1 MVVSIMVKK
10 NTIFKLTVIAIILL
24 LFLAPI
30 IILYRLSGNEKKSY
44 IQDTYYEYKEAA
56 YGEPIRVTRAD
67 IEYYVT
73 TDGAISSSEYITID
87 IKDIESDNILVQPGD
102 EIYKDKEIT
111 TGQKIIK
118 SPCNGI
124 AESVDTGNRIR
135 VLSFDKLQLVT
146 YIPIDKLNYI
156 KESKSLSLNEN
167 EKLTVRE
174 ISNIAQDNKV
184 KVVFD
189 IDSKSY
195 MYGEELP
202 DIKIYTD
209 KVYSEVLVVNKNCVY
224 KKGDSYYVRVLDE
237 DGYYINEQEVKVS
250 LETEEYMAISGVEEG
265 TICDSGYKA
274 FIRQEDGNGG

>member
-1 MVVSIMVKK
+1 MAKK
-10 NTIFKLTVIAIILL
+10 NTIFKLTVITVILL

-30 IILYRLSGNEKKSY
+30 IILYKLSGSEKKSY

-73 TDGAISSSEYITID
+73 TDGVISSSEYITID
-87 IKDIESDNILVQPGD
+87 IKDIESDNILVQPGN

-118 SPCNGI
+118 APCNGI
-124 AESVDTGNRIR
+124 VESVDTGNRIR

-146 YIPIDKLNYI
+146 NIPIDRLNYI
-156 KESKSLSLNEN
+156 KESKSLSFNEN

-174 ISNIAQDNKV
+174 ISNIAQGNKV

-224 KKGDSYYVRVLDE
+224 KKGNSYYVRVLDE
-237 DGYYINEQEVKVS
+237 NGYYINEQEVKVS

>member
-1 MVVSIMVKK
+1 MAKK
-10 NTIFKLTVIAIILL
+10 NTIFKLTVITVILL

-30 IILYRLSGNEKKSY
+30 IILYKLSGSEKKSY

-73 TDGAISSSEYITID
+73 TDGVISSSEYITID
-87 IKDIESDNILVQPGD
+87 IKEIESDNILVQPGN

-118 SPCNGI
+118 APCNGI
-124 AESVDTGNRIR
+124 VESVDTGNRIR

-146 YIPIDKLNYI
+146 NIPIDKLNYI
-156 KESKSLSLNEN
+156 KESKSLSFNEN

-209 KVYSEVLVVNKNCVY
+209 TVYSEVLVVNKNCVY
-224 KKGDSYYVRVLDE
+224 KKGNSYYVRVLDE
-237 DGYYINEQEVKVS
+237 NGYYINEQEVKVS

>member
-1 MVVSIMVKK
+1 MAKK
-10 NTIFKLTVIAIILL
+10 NTIFKLTVITVILL

-30 IILYRLSGNEKKSY
+30 IILYKLSGSEKKSY

-73 TDGAISSSEYITID
+73 TDGVISSSEYITID
-87 IKDIESDNILVQPGD
+87 IKDIESDNILVQPGN

-118 SPCNGI
+118 APCNGI
-124 AESVDTGNRIR
+124 VESVDTGNRIR
-135 VLSFDKLQLVT
+135 VLSFDKLQLVA

-156 KESKSLSLNEN
+156 KESKSLSFNEN

-224 KKGDSYYVRVLDE
+224 KKGNSYYVRVLDE
-237 DGYYINEQEVKVS
+237 NGYYINEQEVKVS
-250 LETEEYMAISGVEEG
+250 LETEEYMAISGVEVG

>member
-1 MVVSIMVKK
+1 MAKK
-10 NTIFKLTVIAIILL
+10 NTIFKLTVITVILL

-30 IILYRLSGNEKKSY
+30 IILYKLSGSEKKSY

-73 TDGAISSSEYITID
+73 TDGVISSSEYITID
-87 IKDIESDNILVQPGD
+87 IKDIESDNILVQPGN
-102 EIYKDKEIT
+102 EIYKNKEIT

-118 SPCNGI
+118 APCNGI
-124 AESVDTGNRIR
+124 VESVDTGNRIR

-146 YIPIDKLNYI
+146 NIPIDKLNYI
-156 KESKSLSLNEN
+156 KESKSLSFNEN

-174 ISNIAQDNKV
+174 ISNIAQGNKV

-224 KKGDSYYVRVLDE
+224 KKGNSYYVRVLDE
-237 DGYYINEQEVKVS
+237 NGYYINEQEVKVS

>member
-1 MVVSIMVKK
+1 MAKK
-10 NTIFKLTVIAIILL
+10 NTIFKLTVITVILL

-30 IILYRLSGNEKKSY
+30 IILYKLSGSEKKSY

-73 TDGAISSSEYITID
+73 TDGVISSSEYITID
-87 IKDIESDNILVQPGD
+87 IKDIESDNILVQPGN

-118 SPCNGI
+118 ASCNGI
-124 AESVDTGNRIR
+124 VESVDTGNRIR

-146 YIPIDKLNYI
+146 NIPIDKLNYI
-156 KESKSLSLNEN
+156 KESKSLSFNEN

-174 ISNIAQDNKV
+174 ISNIAQGNKV

-224 KKGDSYYVRVLDE
+224 KKGNSYYVRVLDE
-237 DGYYINEQEVKVS
+237 NGYYINEQEVKVS

>member
-1 MVVSIMVKK
+1 MAKK
-10 NTIFKLTVIAIILL
+10 NTIFKLTVITVILL

-30 IILYRLSGNEKKSY
+30 IILYKLSGSEKKSY

-73 TDGAISSSEYITID
+73 TDGVISSSEYITID
-87 IKDIESDNILVQPGD
+87 IKDIESDNILVQPGN

-118 SPCNGI
+118 APCNGI
-124 AESVDTGNRIR
+124 VESVDTGNRIR

-146 YIPIDKLNYI
+146 NIPIDKLNYI
-156 KESKSLSLNEN
+156 KESKSLSFNEN

-174 ISNIAQDNKV
+174 ISNIAQGNKV

-224 KKGDSYYVRVLDE
+224 KKGNSYYVRVLDE
-237 DGYYINEQEVKVS
+237 NGYYINEQEVKVS

-265 TICDSGYKA
+265 TICDSRYKA

>member
-1 MVVSIMVKK
+1 MAKK
-10 NTIFKLTVIAIILL
+10 NTIFKLTVITVILL

-30 IILYRLSGNEKKSY
+30 IILYKLSGSEKKSY

-73 TDGAISSSEYITID
+73 TDGVISSSEYITID
-87 IKDIESDNILVQPGD
+87 IKDIESDNILVQPGN

-118 SPCNGI
+118 APCNGI
-124 AESVDTGNRIR
+124 VESVGTGNRIR

-146 YIPIDKLNYI
+146 NIPIDKLNYI
-156 KESKSLSLNEN
+156 KESKSLSFNEN

-174 ISNIAQDNKV
+174 ISNIAQGNKV

-224 KKGDSYYVRVLDE
+224 KKGNSYYVRVLDE
-237 DGYYINEQEVKVS
+237 NGYYINEQEVKVS

>member
-1 MVVSIMVKK
+1 MAKK
-10 NTIFKLTVIAIILL
+10 NTIFKLTVITVILL

-30 IILYRLSGNEKKSY
+30 IILYKLSGSEKKSY
-44 IQDTYYEYKEAA
+44 IQDTYYEYEEAA

-73 TDGAISSSEYITID
+73 TDGVISSSEYITID
-87 IKDIESDNILVQPGD
+87 IKDIESDNILVQPGN

-118 SPCNGI
+118 APSNGI
-124 AESVDTGNRIR
+124 VESVDTGNRIR

-146 YIPIDKLNYI
+146 NIPIDKLNYI
-156 KESKSLSLNEN
+156 KESKSLSFNEN

-189 IDSKSY
+189 IDSKTY

-224 KKGDSYYVRVLDE
+224 KKGNSYYVRVLDE
-237 DGYYINEQEVKVS
+237 NGYYINEQEVKVS

>member
-1 MVVSIMVKK
+1 MAKK
-10 NTIFKLTVIAIILL
+10 NTIFKLTVITVILL

-30 IILYRLSGNEKKSY
+30 IILYKLSGSEKKSY

-73 TDGAISSSEYITID
+73 TDGVISSSEYITID
-87 IKDIESDNILVQPGD
+87 IKDIESDNILVQPGN

-118 SPCNGI
+118 APCNGI
-124 AESVDTGNRIR
+124 VESVDTGNRIR

-146 YIPIDKLNYI
+146 NIPIDKLNYI
-156 KESKSLSLNEN
+156 KESKSLSFNEN
-167 EKLTVRE
+167 EKLMVRE

-224 KKGDSYYVRVLDE
+224 KKGNSYYVRVLDE
-237 DGYYINEQEVKVS
+237 NGYYINEQEVKVS

>member
-1 MVVSIMVKK
+1 MAKK
-10 NTIFKLTVIAIILL
+10 NTIFKLTVITVILL

-30 IILYRLSGNEKKSY
+30 IILYKLSGSEKKSY

-73 TDGAISSSEYITID
+73 TDGVISSSEYITID
-87 IKDIESDNILVQPGD
+87 IQDIESDNILVQPGN

-118 SPCNGI
+118 APCNGI
-124 AESVDTGNRIR
+124 VESVDTGNRIR

-146 YIPIDKLNYI
+146 NIPIDKLNYI
-156 KESKSLSLNEN
+156 KESKSLSFNEN

-174 ISNIAQDNKV
+174 ISNIAQGNKV

-224 KKGDSYYVRVLDE
+224 KKGNSYYVRVLDE
-237 DGYYINEQEVKVS
+237 NGYYINEQEVKVS

>member
-1 MVVSIMVKK
+1 MAKK
-10 NTIFKLTVIAIILL
+10 NTIFKLTVITVILL

-30 IILYRLSGNEKKSY
+30 IILYKLLGSEKKSY

-73 TDGAISSSEYITID
+73 TDGVISSSEYITID
-87 IKDIESDNILVQPGD
+87 IKDIESDNILVQPGN

-118 SPCNGI
+118 APCNGI
-124 AESVDTGNRIR
+124 VESVDTGNRIR

-146 YIPIDKLNYI
+146 NIPIDKLNYI
-156 KESKSLSLNEN
+156 KESKSLSFNEN

-174 ISNIAQDNKV
+174 ISNIAQGNKV

-224 KKGDSYYVRVLDE
+224 KKGNSYYVRVLDE
-237 DGYYINEQEVKVS
+237 NGYYINEQEVKVS

>member
-1 MVVSIMVKK
+1 MAKK
-10 NTIFKLTVIAIILL
+10 NTIFKLTVITVILL

-30 IILYRLSGNEKKSY
+30 IILYKLSGSEKKSY

-73 TDGAISSSEYITID
+73 TDGVISSSEYITID
-87 IKDIESDNILVQPGD
+87 IKDIESDNILVQPGN

-118 SPCNGI
+118 APCNGI
-124 AESVDTGNRIR
+124 VESVDTGNRIR

-146 YIPIDKLNYI
+146 NIPIDKLNYI
-156 KESKSLSLNEN
+156 KESKSLSFNEN

-195 MYGEELP
+195 MYGEKLP

-224 KKGDSYYVRVLDE
+224 KKGNSYYVRVLDE
-237 DGYYINEQEVKVS
+237 NGYYINEQEVKVS

>member
-1 MVVSIMVKK
+1 MAKK
-10 NTIFKLTVIAIILL
+10 NTIFKLTVITVILL

-30 IILYRLSGNEKKSY
+30 IILYKLSGSEKKSY

-73 TDGAISSSEYITID
+73 TDGVISSSEYITID
-87 IKDIESDNILVQPGD
+87 IKDIERDNILVQPGN

-118 SPCNGI
+118 APCNGI
-124 AESVDTGNRIR
+124 VESVDTGNRIR

-146 YIPIDKLNYI
+146 NIPIDKLNYI
-156 KESKSLSLNEN
+156 KESKSLSFNEN

-174 ISNIAQDNKV
+174 ISNIAQGNKV

-224 KKGDSYYVRVLDE
+224 KKGNSYYVRVLDE
-237 DGYYINEQEVKVS
+237 NGYYINEQEVKVS

>member
-1 MVVSIMVKK
+1 MAKK
-10 NTIFKLTVIAIILL
+10 NTIFKLTVITVILL

-30 IILYRLSGNEKKSY
+30 IILYKLSGSEKKSY

-73 TDGAISSSEYITID
+73 TDGVISSSEYITID
-87 IKDIESDNILVQPGD
+87 IKDIESDNILVQPGN

-118 SPCNGI
+118 APCNGI
-124 AESVDTGNRIR
+124 VESVDTGNRIR

-146 YIPIDKLNYI
+146 NIPIDKLNYI
-156 KESKSLSLNEN
+156 KESKSLSFNEN

-189 IDSKSY
+189 IDSKTY

-224 KKGDSYYVRVLDE
+224 KKGNSYYVRVLDE
-237 DGYYINEQEVKVS
+237 NGYYINEQEVKVS

>member
-1 MVVSIMVKK
+1 MAKK
-10 NTIFKLTVIAIILL
+10 NTIFKLTVITVILL

-30 IILYRLSGNEKKSY
+30 IILYKLSGSEKKSY

-73 TDGAISSSEYITID
+73 TDGVISSSEYITID
-87 IKDIESDNILVQPGD
+87 IKDIESDNILVQPGN

-118 SPCNGI
+118 APCNGI
-124 AESVDTGNRIR
+124 VESVDTGNRIR

-146 YIPIDKLNYI
+146 NIPIDKLKYI
-156 KESKSLSLNEN
+156 KESKSLSFNEN

-224 KKGDSYYVRVLDE
+224 KKGNSYYVRVLDE
-237 DGYYINEQEVKVS
+237 NGYYINEQEVKVS

>member
-1 MVVSIMVKK
+1 MAKK
-10 NTIFKLTVIAIILL
+10 NTIFKLTVITVILL

-30 IILYRLSGNEKKSY
+30 IILYKLSGSEKKSY

-73 TDGAISSSEYITID
+73 TDGVISSSEYITIE
-87 IKDIESDNILVQPGD
+87 IKDIESDNILVQPGN

-118 SPCNGI
+118 APCNGI
-124 AESVDTGNRIR
+124 VESVDTGNRIR

-146 YIPIDKLNYI
+146 NIPIDKLNYI
-156 KESKSLSLNEN
+156 KESKSLSFNEN

-174 ISNIAQDNKV
+174 ISNIAQGNKV

-224 KKGDSYYVRVLDE
+224 KKGNSYYVRVLDE
-237 DGYYINEQEVKVS
+237 NGYYINEQEVKVS

>member
-1 MVVSIMVKK
+1 MAKK
-10 NTIFKLTVIAIILL
+10 NTIFKLTVITVILL

-30 IILYRLSGNEKKSY
+30 IILYKLSGSEKKSY

-73 TDGAISSSEYITID
+73 TDGVISSSEYITID

-118 SPCNGI
+118 APCNGI
-124 AESVDTGNRIR
+124 VESVDTGNRIR

-146 YIPIDKLNYI
+146 NIPIDKLNYI
-156 KESKSLSLNEN
+156 KESKSLSFNEN

-209 KVYSEVLVVNKNCVY
+209 TVYSEVLVVNKNCVY
-224 KKGDSYYVRVLDE
+224 KKGNSYYVRVLDE
-237 DGYYINEQEVKVS
+237 NGYYINEQEVKVS

>member
-1 MVVSIMVKK
+1 MAKK
-10 NTIFKLTVIAIILL
+10 NTIFKLTVITVILL

-30 IILYRLSGNEKKSY
+30 IILYKLSGSEKKSY

-73 TDGAISSSEYITID
+73 TDGVISSSEYITID
-87 IKDIESDNILVQPGD
+87 IKDIESDNILVQPGN

-118 SPCNGI
+118 APCNGI
-124 AESVDTGNRIR
+124 VESVDTGNRIR

-146 YIPIDKLNYI
+146 NIPIDKLNYT
-156 KESKSLSLNEN
+156 KESKSLSFNEN

-174 ISNIAQDNKV
+174 ISNIAQGNKV

-224 KKGDSYYVRVLDE
+224 KKGNSYYVRVLDE
-237 DGYYINEQEVKVS
+237 NGYYINEQEVKVS

>member
-1 MVVSIMVKK
+1 MAKK
-10 NTIFKLTVIAIILL
+10 NTIFKLTVIAVILL

-30 IILYRLSGNEKKSY
+30 IILYKLSGSEKKSY

-73 TDGAISSSEYITID
+73 TDGVISSSEYITID
-87 IKDIESDNILVQPGD
+87 IKDIESDNILVQPGN

-118 SPCNGI
+118 APCNGI
-124 AESVDTGNRIR
+124 VESVDTGNRIR

-146 YIPIDKLNYI
+146 NIPIDKLNYI
-156 KESKSLSLNEN
+156 KESKSLSFNEN
-167 EKLTVRE
+167 EKLKVRE
-174 ISNIAQDNKV
+174 ISNIAQGNKV

-224 KKGDSYYVRVLDE
+224 KKGNSYYVRVLDE
-237 DGYYINEQEVKVS
+237 NGYYINEQEVKVS

>member
-1 MVVSIMVKK
+1 MAKK
-10 NTIFKLTVIAIILL
+10 NTIFKLTVITVILL

-30 IILYRLSGNEKKSY
+30 IILYKLSGSEKKSY

-73 TDGAISSSEYITID
+73 TDGVISSSEYITID
-87 IKDIESDNILVQPGD
+87 IKDIESDNILVQPGN

-118 SPCNGI
+118 APCNGI
-124 AESVDTGNRIR
+124 VESVDTDNRIR

-146 YIPIDKLNYI
+146 NIPIDKLNYI
-156 KESKSLSLNEN
+156 KESKSLSFNEN

-174 ISNIAQDNKV
+174 ISNIAQGNKV

-224 KKGDSYYVRVLDE
+224 KKGNSYYVRVLDE
-237 DGYYINEQEVKVS
+237 NGYYINEQEVKVS

>member
-1 MVVSIMVKK
+1 MAKK
-10 NTIFKLTVIAIILL
+10 NTIFKLTVITVILL

-30 IILYRLSGNEKKSY
+30 IILYKLSGSEKKSY

-73 TDGAISSSEYITID
+73 TDGVISSSEYITID
-87 IKDIESDNILVQPGD
+87 IKDIERDNILVQPGD

-118 SPCNGI
+118 APCNGI
-124 AESVDTGNRIR
+124 VESVDTGNRIR

-146 YIPIDKLNYI
+146 NIPIDKLNYI
-156 KESKSLSLNEN
+156 KESKSLSFNEN

-174 ISNIAQDNKV
+174 ISNIAQGNKV

-224 KKGDSYYVRVLDE
+224 KKGNSYYVRVLDE
-237 DGYYINEQEVKVS
+237 NGYYIKEQEVKVS

>member
-1 MVVSIMVKK
+1 MAKK
-10 NTIFKLTVIAIILL
+10 NTIFKLTVITVILL

-30 IILYRLSGNEKKSY
+30 IILYKLSGSEKKSY

-73 TDGAISSSEYITID
+73 TDGVISSSEYITID
-87 IKDIESDNILVQPGD
+87 IKDIERDNILVQPGD

-118 SPCNGI
+118 APCNGI
-124 AESVDTGNRIR
+124 VESVDTGNRIR

-146 YIPIDKLNYI
+146 NIPIDKLNYI
-156 KESKSLSLNEN
+156 KESKSLSFNEN

-174 ISNIAQDNKV
+174 ISNIAQGNKV

-224 KKGDSYYVRVLDE
+224 KKGNSYYVRVLDE
-237 DGYYINEQEVKVS
+237 NGYYINEQEVKVS
-250 LETEEYMAISGVEEG
+250 LETEEYMAISGVVEG

>member
-1 MVVSIMVKK
+1 MAKK
-10 NTIFKLTVIAIILL
+10 NTIFKLTVITVILL

-30 IILYRLSGNEKKSY
+30 IILYKLSGSEKKSY

-73 TDGAISSSEYITID
+73 TDGVISSSEYITID
-87 IKDIESDNILVQPGD
+87 IKDIESDNILVQPGN

-111 TGQKIIK
+111 TGQRIIK
-118 SPCNGI
+118 APCNGI
-124 AESVDTGNRIR
+124 VESVDTGNRIR

-146 YIPIDKLNYI
+146 NIPIDKLNYI
-156 KESKSLSLNEN
+156 KESKSLSFNEN

-224 KKGDSYYVRVLDE
+224 KKGNSYYVRVLDE
-237 DGYYINEQEVKVS
+237 NGYYINEQEVKVS

>member
-1 MVVSIMVKK
+1 MAKK
-10 NTIFKLTVIAIILL
+10 NTIFKLTVITVILL

-30 IILYRLSGNEKKSY
+30 IILYKLSGSEKKSY

-73 TDGAISSSEYITID
+73 TDGVISSSEYITID
-87 IKDIESDNILVQPGD
+87 IKDIESDNILVQPGN

-118 SPCNGI
+118 APCNGI
-124 AESVDTGNRIR
+124 VESVDTGNRIR

-146 YIPIDKLNYI
+146 NIPIDKLNYI
-156 KESKSLSLNEN
+156 KESKSLSFNEN
-167 EKLTVRE
+167 EKLTLRE

-224 KKGDSYYVRVLDE
+224 KKGNSYYVRVLDE
-237 DGYYINEQEVKVS
+237 NGYYIKEQEVKVS

>member
-1 MVVSIMVKK
+1 MAKK
-10 NTIFKLTVIAIILL
+10 NTIFKLTVITVILL

-30 IILYRLSGNEKKSY
+30 IILYKLSGSEKKSY

-73 TDGAISSSEYITID
+73 TDGVISSSEYITID
-87 IKDIESDNILVQPGD
+87 IKDIESDNILVQPGN

-118 SPCNGI
+118 APCNGI
-124 AESVDTGNRIR
+124 VESVDTGNRIR

-146 YIPIDKLNYI
+146 NIPIDKLNYI
-156 KESKSLSLNEN
+156 KESKSLSFNEN

-174 ISNIAQDNKV
+174 ISNIAQGNKV

-224 KKGDSYYVRVLDE
+224 KKGNSYYVRVLDE
-237 DGYYINEQEVKVS
+237 NGYYINEQEVKVS
-250 LETEEYMAISGVEEG
+250 LETEEYMAISGVEEC

>member
-1 MVVSIMVKK
+1 MAKK
-10 NTIFKLTVIAIILL
+10 NTIFKLTVITVILL

-30 IILYRLSGNEKKSY
+30 IILYKLSGSEKKSY

-73 TDGAISSSEYITID
+73 TDGVISSSEYITID
-87 IKDIESDNILVQPGD
+87 IKDIESDNILVQPGN
-102 EIYKDKEIT
+102 EIYKYKEIT

-118 SPCNGI
+118 APCNGI
-124 AESVDTGNRIR
+124 VESVDTGNRIR

-146 YIPIDKLNYI
+146 NIPIDKLNYI
-156 KESKSLSLNEN
+156 KESKSLSFNEN

-174 ISNIAQDNKV
+174 ISNIAQGNKV

-224 KKGDSYYVRVLDE
+224 KKGNSYYVRVLDE
-237 DGYYINEQEVKVS
+237 NGYYINEQEVKVS

>member
-1 MVVSIMVKK
+1 MAKK
-10 NTIFKLTVIAIILL
+10 NTIFKLTVITVILL

-30 IILYRLSGNEKKSY
+30 IILYKLSGSEKKSY

-73 TDGAISSSEYITID
+73 TDGVISSSEYITID
-87 IKDIESDNILVQPGD
+87 IKDIESDNILVQPGN

-118 SPCNGI
+118 APCNGI
-124 AESVDTGNRIR
+124 VESVDTGNRIR

-146 YIPIDKLNYI
+146 NIPIDKLNYI
-156 KESKSLSLNEN
+156 KESKSLSFNEN

-209 KVYSEVLVVNKNCVY
+209 KIYSEVLVVNKNCVY
-224 KKGDSYYVRVLDE
+224 KKGNSYYVRVLDE
-237 DGYYINEQEVKVS
+237 NGYYINEQEVKVS

>member
-1 MVVSIMVKK
+1 MAKK
-10 NTIFKLTVIAIILL
+10 NTIFKLTVITVILL

-30 IILYRLSGNEKKSY
+30 IILYKLSGSEKKSY

-73 TDGAISSSEYITID
+73 TDGIISSSEYITID
-87 IKDIESDNILVQPGD
+87 IKDIESDNILVQPGN

-118 SPCNGI
+118 APCNGI
-124 AESVDTGNRIR
+124 VESVDTGNRIR

-146 YIPIDKLNYI
+146 NIPIDKLNYI
-156 KESKSLSLNEN
+156 KESKSLSFNEN
-167 EKLTVRE
+167 EKLMVRE
-174 ISNIAQDNKV
+174 ISNIAQGNKV

-224 KKGDSYYVRVLDE
+224 KKGNSYYVRVLDE
-237 DGYYINEQEVKVS
+237 NGYYINEQEVKVS

>member
-1 MVVSIMVKK
+1 MAKK
-10 NTIFKLTVIAIILL
+10 NTIFKLTVITVILL

-30 IILYRLSGNEKKSY
+30 IILYKLSGSEKKSY

-73 TDGAISSSEYITID
+73 TDGVISSSEYITID
-87 IKDIESDNILVQPGD
+87 IKDIESDNILVQLGN

-118 SPCNGI
+118 APCNGI
-124 AESVDTGNRIR
+124 VESVDTGNRIR

-146 YIPIDKLNYI
+146 NIPIDKLNYI
-156 KESKSLSLNEN
+156 KESKSLSFNEN

-209 KVYSEVLVVNKNCVY
+209 TVYSEVLVVNKNCVY
-224 KKGDSYYVRVLDE
+224 KKGNSYYVRVLDE
-237 DGYYINEQEVKVS
+237 NGYYINEQEVKVS

>member
-1 MVVSIMVKK
+1 MAKK
-10 NTIFKLTVIAIILL
+10 NTIFKLTVITVILL

-30 IILYRLSGNEKKSY
+30 IILYKLSGSEKKSY

-73 TDGAISSSEYITID
+73 TDGVISSSEYITID
-87 IKDIESDNILVQPGD
+87 IKDIERDNILVQPGD

-118 SPCNGI
+118 APCNGI
-124 AESVDTGNRIR
+124 VESVDTGNRIR

-146 YIPIDKLNYI
+146 NIPIDKLDYI
-156 KESKSLSLNEN
+156 KESKSLSFNEN

-174 ISNIAQDNKV
+174 ISNIAQGNKV

-224 KKGDSYYVRVLDE
+224 KKGNSYYVRVLDE
-237 DGYYINEQEVKVS
+237 NGYYINEQEVKVS

>member
-1 MVVSIMVKK
+1 MAKK
-10 NTIFKLTVIAIILL
+10 NTIFKLTVITVILL

-30 IILYRLSGNEKKSY
+30 IILYKLSGSEKKSY

-73 TDGAISSSEYITID
+73 TDGVISSSEYITID
-87 IKDIESDNILVQPGD
+87 IKDIESDNILVQPGN

-118 SPCNGI
+118 APCNGI
-124 AESVDTGNRIR
+124 VESVDTGNRIR
-135 VLSFDKLQLVT
+135 VLSFDKLQLVA

-156 KESKSLSLNEN
+156 KESKSLSFNEN

-174 ISNIAQDNKV
+174 ISNITQDNKV

-224 KKGDSYYVRVLDE
+224 KKGNSYYVRVLDE
-237 DGYYINEQEVKVS
+237 NGYYINEQEVKVS

>member
-1 MVVSIMVKK
+1 MAKK
-10 NTIFKLTVIAIILL
+10 NTIFKLTVITVILL

-30 IILYRLSGNEKKSY
+30 IILYKLSGSEKKSY

-73 TDGAISSSEYITID
+73 TDGVISSSEYITID
-87 IKDIESDNILVQPGD
+87 IKDIESDNILVQPGN

-118 SPCNGI
+118 APCNGI
-124 AESVDTGNRIR
+124 VESVDTGNRIR

-146 YIPIDKLNYI
+146 NIPIDKLNYI
-156 KESKSLSLNEN
+156 KESKSLSYNEN

-174 ISNIAQDNKV
+174 ISNIAQGNKV

-224 KKGDSYYVRVLDE
+224 KKGNSYYVRVLDE
-237 DGYYINEQEVKVS
+237 NGYYINEQEVKVS

>member
-1 MVVSIMVKK
+1 MAKK
-10 NTIFKLTVIAIILL
+10 NTIFKLTVITVILL

-30 IILYRLSGNEKKSY
+30 IILYKLSGSEKKSY

-73 TDGAISSSEYITID
+73 TDGVISSSEYITMD
-87 IKDIESDNILVQPGD
+87 IKDIERDNILVQPGD

-118 SPCNGI
+118 APCNGI
-124 AESVDTGNRIR
+124 VESVDTGNRIR

-146 YIPIDKLNYI
+146 NIPIDKLNYI
-156 KESKSLSLNEN
+156 KESKSLSFNEN

-174 ISNIAQDNKV
+174 ISNIAQGNKV

-224 KKGDSYYVRVLDE
+224 KKGNSYYVRVLDE
-237 DGYYINEQEVKVS
+237 NGYYINEQEVKVS

>member
-1 MVVSIMVKK
+1 MAKK
-10 NTIFKLTVIAIILL
+10 NTIFKLTVITVILL

-30 IILYRLSGNEKKSY
+30 IILYKLSGSEKKSY

-73 TDGAISSSEYITID
+73 TDGVISSSEYITID
-87 IKDIESDNILVQPGD
+87 IKDIESDNILVQPGN

-118 SPCNGI
+118 APCNGI
-124 AESVDTGNRIR
+124 VESVDTGNRIR

-146 YIPIDKLNYI
+146 NIPIDKLNYI
-156 KESKSLSLNEN
+156 KESKSLSFNEN
-167 EKLTVRE
+167 EKLTVGE
-174 ISNIAQDNKV
+174 ISNIAQGNKV

-224 KKGDSYYVRVLDE
+224 KKGNSYYVRVLDE
-237 DGYYINEQEVKVS
+237 NGYYINEQEVKVS

>member
-1 MVVSIMVKK
+1 MAKK
-10 NTIFKLTVIAIILL
+10 NTIFKLTVITVILL

-30 IILYRLSGNEKKSY
+30 IILYKLSGSEKKSY

-73 TDGAISSSEYITID
+73 TDGVISSSEYITID

-118 SPCNGI
+118 APCNGI
-124 AESVDTGNRIR
+124 VESVDTGNRIR

-156 KESKSLSLNEN
+156 KESKSLSFNEN
-167 EKLTVRE
+167 EKLTLRE
-174 ISNIAQDNKV
+174 ISNIAQGNKV

-224 KKGDSYYVRVLDE
+224 KKGNSYYVRVLDE
-237 DGYYINEQEVKVS
+237 NGYYINEQEVKVS

>member
-1 MVVSIMVKK
+1 MAKK
-10 NTIFKLTVIAIILL
+10 NTIFKLTVITVILL

-30 IILYRLSGNEKKSY
+30 IILYKLSGSEKKSY

-73 TDGAISSSEYITID
+73 TDGVISSSEYITID
-87 IKDIESDNILVQPGD
+87 IKDIESDNILVQPGN

-118 SPCNGI
+118 APCNGI
-124 AESVDTGNRIR
+124 VESVDTGNRIR

-146 YIPIDKLNYI
+146 NIPIDKLNYI
-156 KESKSLSLNEN
+156 KESKSLSFNEN

-174 ISNIAQDNKV
+174 ISNIAQGNKV

-224 KKGDSYYVRVLDE
+224 KKGNSYYVRVLDE
-237 DGYYINEQEVKVS
+237 NGYYINEQEVKVS

-274 FIRQEDGNGG
+274 FIWQEDGNGG

>member
-1 MVVSIMVKK
+1 MAKK
-10 NTIFKLTVIAIILL
+10 NTIFKLTVITVILL

-30 IILYRLSGNEKKSY
+30 IILYKLSGSEKKSY

-73 TDGAISSSEYITID
+73 TDGVISSSEYITID
-87 IKDIESDNILVQPGD
+87 IKDIESDNILVQPGN

-118 SPCNGI
+118 APCNGI
-124 AESVDTGNRIR
+124 VESVDTGNRIR
-135 VLSFDKLQLVT
+135 VLSFDKLQLVA

-156 KESKSLSLNEN
+156 KESKSLSFNEN

-174 ISNIAQDNKV
+174 ISNIAQGNKV

-224 KKGDSYYVRVLDE
+224 KKGNSYYVRVLDE
-237 DGYYINEQEVKVS
+237 NGYYIKEQEVKVS

>member
-1 MVVSIMVKK
+1 MAKK
-10 NTIFKLTVIAIILL
+10 NTIFKLTVITVILL

-30 IILYRLSGNEKKSY
+30 IILYKLSGSEKKSY

-73 TDGAISSSEYITID
+73 TDGVISSSEYITID
-87 IKDIESDNILVQPGD
+87 IKDIESDNILVQPGN

-118 SPCNGI
+118 APCNGI
-124 AESVDTGNRIR
+124 VESVDTGNRIR

-156 KESKSLSLNEN
+156 KESKSLSFNEN

-174 ISNIAQDNKV
+174 ISNIAQGNKV

-224 KKGDSYYVRVLDE
+224 KKGNSYYVRVLDE
-237 DGYYINEQEVKVS
+237 NGYYINEQEVKVS

>member
-1 MVVSIMVKK
+1 MAKK
-10 NTIFKLTVIAIILL
+10 NTIFKLTVITVILL

-30 IILYRLSGNEKKSY
+30 IILYKLSGSEKKSY

-73 TDGAISSSEYITID
+73 TDGVISSSEYITID
-87 IKDIESDNILVQPGD
+87 IKDIESDNILVQPGN

-118 SPCNGI
+118 APCNGI
-124 AESVDTGNRIR
+124 VESVDTGNRIR

-146 YIPIDKLNYI
+146 NIPIDKLKYI
-156 KESKSLSLNEN
+156 KESKSLSFNEN

-174 ISNIAQDNKV
+174 ISNIAQGNKV

-224 KKGDSYYVRVLDE
+224 KKGNSYYVRVLDE
-237 DGYYINEQEVKVS
+237 NGYYINEQEVKVS
-250 LETEEYMAISGVEEG
+250 LETEEYMAIFGVEEG